1 MTALLWCIAAA
12 LCEISGCF
20 AVWAWLRLQKT
31 PLLLLPGALCLG
43 LFAWMLTRIDTPFA
57 GRVYAAYGGVY
68 IAMSLLWLMVVERET
83 PNRWDLL
90 GSLLSMLGALLIL
103 WKRP

>member
-68 IAMSLLWLMVVERET
+68 IAMSLLWLMVVEREA

>member
-20 AVWAWLRLQKT
+20 AVWAWLRLEKT

-68 IAMSLLWLMVVERET
+68 IAMSLLWLMVVEREA